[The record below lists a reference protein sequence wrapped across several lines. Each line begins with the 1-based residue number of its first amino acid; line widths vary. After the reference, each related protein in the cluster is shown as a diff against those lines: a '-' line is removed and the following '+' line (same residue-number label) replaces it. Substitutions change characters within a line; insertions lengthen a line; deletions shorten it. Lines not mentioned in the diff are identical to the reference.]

1 MLESDLE
8 KLDYNPNNIKILVEQ
23 WRDVL
28 DNKQQMKG
36 EMVISKTEN
45 KTKRQ
50 AIVRLEKLISDKKNV
65 SRP

>member
-1 MLESDLE
+1 M
-8 KLDYNPNNIKILVEQ
+8 
-23 WRDVL
+23 

-45 KTKRQ
+45 KSKRQ

-65 SRP
+65 SLS